1 MADHHVSVDHAL
13 PLAKQPEWG
22 HNRWHPD
29 IRPILKIAS
38 GDRAI
43 LETLNSFDGQVSP
56 KTSIADLRSASLY
69 PGASPDWSRLR
80 RGG

>member
-13 PLAKQPEWG
+13 PLAKQPGCG

-43 LETLNSFDGQVSP
+43 LETLELF
-56 KTSIADLRSASLY
+56 
-69 PGASPDWSRLR
+69 
-80 RGG
+80 